1 MPFSLL
7 GVAKVA
13 HFQRARFIAGF
24 FFFGA
29 LTKVQFDTL
38 RIKSVRRLLLMLSL
52 SGRLQLR
59 PEPALQSP
67 ESSTLSRSKHSPSL
81 AS

>member
-7 GVAKVA
+7 GFAKVA

-38 RIKSVRRLLLMLSL
+38 RIKSVRRVLLCFYFLDGCS
-52 SGRLQLR
+52 
-59 PEPALQSP
+59 
-67 ESSTLSRSKHSPSL
+67 
-81 AS
+81 